1 MQEKEQMEL
10 ESLKALFDELLLKK
24 YPGTRITRFELD
36 FPTNVVEEEED
47 RIYFERLEEIIDV
60 FRGTELF
67 DRYDEL
73 LDMQMEFDCLEI
85 IFTLA
90 FQAQM
95 EITRMKYLN

>member
-1 MQEKEQMEL
+1 MQEKEQIEL

-24 YPGTRITRFELD
+24 YPGTRITRFEID

>member
-1 MQEKEQMEL
+1 MQEKEQIEL

-24 YPGTRITRFELD
+24 YPGTRITRFEIN
-36 FPTNVVEEEED
+36 FPTNEVEEEQD

>member
-1 MQEKEQMEL
+1 MQEKEQIEL

-24 YPGTRITRFELD
+24 YPGTRITRFEID

-90 FQAQM
+90 FQAQL
-95 EITRMKYLN
+95 EIMRQKYLN